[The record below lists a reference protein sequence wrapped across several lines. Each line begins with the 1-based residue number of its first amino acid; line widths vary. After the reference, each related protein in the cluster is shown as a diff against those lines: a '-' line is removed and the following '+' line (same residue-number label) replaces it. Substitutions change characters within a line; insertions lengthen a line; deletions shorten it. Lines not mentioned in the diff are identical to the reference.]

1 MIVAISGFHA
11 GVNANHRKGPK
22 ADGIEDIHNF
32 FVALNITAAKQER
45 PTAEQQKKNEH
56 GKKRRQHINRVAEHI
71 GRDISDHQVAEH
83 TSAEAVEKA
92 TIKTPTGSILLFDAF
107 EHSGKCESDNADKVE
122 YRNERVKRSDVHFH
136 DRNLLKNICD
146 IRLKN

>member
-11 GVNANHRKGPK
+11 GVNANYRKGPK

-71 GRDISDHQVAEH
+71 WRDISDHQVAEH
-83 TSAEAVEKA
+83 TSA
-92 TIKTPTGSILLFDAF
+92 
-107 EHSGKCESDNADKVE
+107 HSSDDTQYNNPEQIQPLPYRHHGAGGGKGNRTYNFYNK
-122 YRNERVKRSDVHFH
+122 Y
-136 DRNLLKNICD
+136 NIW
-146 IRLKN
+146 L